1 MDKNKVRAI
10 AFYLPQF
17 YPTPENDEWWGPG
30 FTEWTNVAS
39 AKPLF
44 KGHYQPRIPRDLGFY
59 DLRVPE
65 VRERQVQMARDA
77 GIEGFCYWH
86 YWFAGRRLLDRVF
99 TEVVETG
106 KPDFP
111 FCLCWANHSWQAKT
125 WKPNEPNKILIEQ
138 TYPGV
143 QDYIDHF
150 YAMLPAFKDRR
161 YMKVDGR
168 LIYGIFAPRDF
179 PDFKSFSNIWNKLAK
194 ENGLD
199 GFFFFALTQGEEKL
213 EKNMFDASLYDAIVL
228 DKMIDT
234 FLRYDKSYLSLKYHN
249 LLVNKLKRPYVIK
262 YDKYVS
268 DSLRCFYLNPSFIP
282 CIDPDFDHT
291 PRSAHR
297 WMIFKGSTPD
307 KWRHFCEKTVKLIS
321 RKEVVHNIIFI
332 KSWNEWGEGNYLEP
346 DMKNGKAYLDAT
358 KQAFVKS

>member
-1 MDKNKVRAI
+1 MSKNKVRAI

-17 YPTPENDEWWGPG
+17 YPTRENDEWWGPG

-44 KGHYQPRIPRDLGFY
+44 KGHYQPRVPKDLGFY

-65 VRERQVQMARDA
+65 VREQQAQMAREA
-77 GIEGFCYWH
+77 GIGGFCYWH

-99 TEVVETG
+99 SEVVETG

-125 WKPNEPNKILIEQ
+125 WKPNEPNKMLIEQ
-138 TYPGV
+138 TYPGE
-143 QDYIDHF
+143 QDFIDHF
-150 YAMLPAFKDRR
+150 YAMLTAFKDKR
-161 YMKVDGR
+161 YMKVDGK
-168 LIYGIFAPRDF
+168 LIFGIFAPRDF
-179 PDFKSFSNIWNKLAK
+179 PDFGTFSTIWNKLAK
-194 ENGLD
+194 ENGLE

-213 EKNMFDASLYDAIVL
+213 EKNMFDPSLYDAIVL

-234 FLRYDKSYLSLKYHN
+234 YFQYDKSYLTLKYHN
-249 LLVNKLKRPYVIK
+249 LLVYRLHRPYVIK
-262 YDKYVS
+262 YDRYIA
-268 DSLRCFYLNPSFIP
+268 DSLACFQNNPSFIP

-297 WMIFKGSTPD
+297 WIIFKGSTPK
-307 KWRHFCEKTVKLIS
+307 KWGEFCRKTAELVS
-321 RKEVVHNIIFI
+321 RKESDYPIVFI

-346 DMKNGKAYLDAT
+346 DMKYGRSYLDET
-358 KQAFVKS
+358 KKAFEE